1 MKNIVFM
8 AELNRITVQPRNDGD
23 IAKVAF
29 IGKAEMPEAKALL
42 AVYGKTMDLEFSH
55 GGDTAVMGG
64 CVAEFKQF
72 TPTAKVTGNII
83 RIGFTIR
90 AHDSILLALLGSFR
104 EDLQITV
111 SPDGQQSELFPDAE
125 EEEGEIETMEDPTVL
140 EA

>member
-1 MKNIVFM
+1 MKDIIFLS
-8 AELNRITVQPRNDGD
+8 ELNRITVQPRNDGN

-29 IGKAEMPEAKALL
+29 IGKAEMPEAKTLL
-42 AVYGKTMDLEFSH
+42 SVYGKTMDLEFSH
-55 GGDTAVMGG
+55 GEGTAVMGG

-90 AHDSILLALLGSFR
+90 AHDPILLKLLGSFR

-111 SPDGQQSELFPDAE
+111 SPDGQQTELFPE
-125 EEEGEIETMEDPTVL
+125 EEEDDEIETMEDPTIL